1 MIKTRK
7 EEKKMK
13 FTTYRYLKDK
23 QVCHATVKS
32 TVSKEKLEETLKTK
46 VSLVKEFD
54 ADVEPTEYRK
64 WDRHEYE
71 RFYETTPIIG
81 DIELTTLVEN
91 NNGLKRTNR
100 RNH

>member
-1 MIKTRK
+1 
-7 EEKKMK
+7 MK
-13 FTTYRYLKDK
+13 FTTYYYVKDK
-23 QVCHATVKS
+23 QVCYATVKA
-32 TVSKEKLEETLKTK
+32 TVSKEKLEKTLKTK
-46 VSLVKEFD
+46 VSLVKNFE

-71 RFYETTPIIG
+71 RFYENTPIIG

-91 NNGLKRTNR
+91 NNGLKRKGR